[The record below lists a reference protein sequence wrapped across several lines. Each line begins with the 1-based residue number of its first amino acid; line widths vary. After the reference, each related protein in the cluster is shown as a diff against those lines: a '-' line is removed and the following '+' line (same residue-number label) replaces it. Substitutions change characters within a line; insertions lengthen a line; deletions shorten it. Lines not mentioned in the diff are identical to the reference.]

1 MTSPSDES
9 RLTGEMLESRAQAVE
24 ALALLE
30 EAVLRALYQ
39 LAREQQG
46 FVRTREISDWLNL
59 WEELP
64 GPRNSTYASTVVLAV
79 CRRLHRRG
87 LVRNGRPDPDVHHS
101 DKTTGWKIG
110 AEEFRRRMAARRVG
124 REESHCG

>member
-1 MTSPSDES
+1 MAFPSDES
-9 RLTGEMLESRAQAVE
+9 RPTGEMLEARDQAVA

-39 LAREQQG
+39 MARERQD
-46 FVRTREISDWLNL
+46 FVRTRDISDWLNL

-64 GPRNSTYASTVVLAV
+64 GPRNSTYASTVVLAI

-87 LVRNGRPDPDVHHS
+87 RIRNGRPDPDVHHS

-110 AEEFRRRMAARRVG
+110 AEEFRRRMDERRGG